1 MIKINSI
8 ENKKSII
15 RKLIEN
21 YRKLPKNCW
30 NNMVKSA
37 KICYNGNLLTKHKN
51 NLRMFCK
58 IIKSIFPVFESKT
71 IKSSVTI
78 SSKNDPINDL
88 NKANSLYKHCSN
100 IGMCLEENSLPLLIS
115 D

>member
-1 MIKINSI
+1 M
-8 ENKKSII
+8 
-15 RKLIEN
+15 
-21 YRKLPKNCW
+21 LPKNCW

-71 IKSSVTI
+71 KLS
-78 SSKNDPINDL
+78 
-88 NKANSLYKHCSN
+88 
-100 IGMCLEENSLPLLIS
+100 
-115 D
+115 